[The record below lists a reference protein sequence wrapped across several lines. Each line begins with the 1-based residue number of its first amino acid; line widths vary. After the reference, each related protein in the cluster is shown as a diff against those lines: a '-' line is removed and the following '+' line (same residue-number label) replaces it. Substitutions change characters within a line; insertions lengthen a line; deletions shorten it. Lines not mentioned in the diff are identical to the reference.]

1 MSVVLRT
8 DRLHL
13 RPFETEDLEAV
24 WEYAGDPD
32 IRYMIFFPH
41 ESMEETARFIE
52 AARLEVR
59 KEKPQYYEFA
69 MILKGRLIGA
79 VTLWME
85 TEASAEIGW
94 ILNKRYR
101 GFGYV
106 TEAAQALLKF
116 AENELGISSVFACC
130 DVRNAASVRV
140 MENLGME
147 FEREQERLY
156 ERTGETAREYRY
168 VWQKT

>member
-13 RPFETEDLEAV
+13 RPFETEDLAAV
-24 WEYAGDPD
+24 WEYAGDQD

-79 VTLWME
+79 VTL
-85 TEASAEIGW
+85 
-94 ILNKRYR
+94 
-101 GFGYV
+101 
-106 TEAAQALLKF
+106 
-116 AENELGISSVFACC
+116 
-130 DVRNAASVRV
+130 
-140 MENLGME
+140 
-147 FEREQERLY
+147 
-156 ERTGETAREYRY
+156 
-168 VWQKT
+168 